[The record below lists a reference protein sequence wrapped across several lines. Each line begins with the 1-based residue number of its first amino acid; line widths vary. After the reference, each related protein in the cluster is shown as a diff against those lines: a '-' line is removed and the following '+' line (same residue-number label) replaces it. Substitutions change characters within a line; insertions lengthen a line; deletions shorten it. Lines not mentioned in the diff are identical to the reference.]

1 MQHAWKHVERPGGSH
16 TALDGKK
23 RPRLQHGVNRMPRGL
38 TSTEK
43 PVDSLA
49 FGMERPTPIKDAA
62 VHRLAKSI
70 TQLTLCQVTTSEVDD
85 ATKLL
90 EKARQKLQGIQNIPS
105 QRVNDLDAA
114 IRQLRQIGYILDSCT
129 ISASYE
135 VTQAQ
140 KAILQLDHT
149 ARGLARALA
158 QWCSP
163 QPQFE
168 ADAGKK
174 TTEHQAFQHSWQ
186 CTRITLASM
195 MIGKALLSG
204 L

>member
-1 MQHAWKHVERPGGSH
+1 MTFTTPF
-16 TALDGKK
+16 LDQGYNTVS
-23 RPRLQHGVNRMPRGL
+23 VNRKPRGL

-105 QRVNDLDAA
+105 QRVNDLEAA
-114 IRQLRQIGYILDSCT
+114 IRQLRQIGCILDSCT

-140 KAILQLDHT
+140 KAILQLHHT
-149 ARGLARALA
+149 ARGASTSSEELNA
-158 QWCSP
+158 QISP
-163 QPQFE
+163 RT
-168 ADAGKK
+168 DD
-174 TTEHQAFQHSWQ
+174 EHNLPSHEDYLQEH
-186 CTRITLASM
+186 
-195 MIGKALLSG
+195 
-204 L
+204 